1 MPEVKVPDFSPADE
15 GDDYRSWEEEEN
27 QPVLQQCCCCICN
40 CGTTKTDGLTCCCVI
55 PVKAGVTTIGV
66 LTIVLAAVTISNQFF
81 LMLNDQVTWWYPVV
95 NLALLIPT
103 YIGASFFIV
112 WFGKDSVSNRGAL
125 PCAAILVIISASLV
139 AAWAVIYFVWI
150 YKRDTVFYGWGTT
163 ESGYIKYQK
172 KYYIFREL
180 AWCVIVVTAYA
191 YFICVTGSYKEALRV
206 ERDEESKKA
215 HAFRKKKEADAEK
228 ALDEGIDGKQAFKN
242 ANGAKK

>member
-1 MPEVKVPDFSPADE
+1 
-15 GDDYRSWEEEEN
+15 
-27 QPVLQQCCCCICN
+27 
-40 CGTTKTDGLTCCCVI
+40 
-55 PVKAGVTTIGV
+55 
-66 LTIVLAAVTISNQFF
+66 
-81 LMLNDQVTWWYPVV
+81 MLNDQVTWWFPVV

-112 WFGKDSVSNRGAL
+112 WFGKDSVSNRGRL
-125 PCAAILVIISASLV
+125 PCGTILVIISASLV

-191 YFICVTGSYKEALRV
+191 YFICVTSSYKDALRV
-206 ERDEESKKA
+206 ERSADDKA
-215 HAFRKKKEADAEK
+215 AHKARQAKELQAQE
-228 ALDEGIDGKQAFKN
+228 ALDKGIDGKAAAAN
-242 ANGAKK
+242 AGKK